1 VRCGPDSRE
10 MALEDFFVDYGNQ
23 DRQPGEFVERIDVP
37 LAASDQMFRCYK
49 ISKRFDQDISAA
61 LGAFAVTLNDDGNVA
76 DARIC
81 FGGMAATP
89 KRAAA
94 TEAALLGKPWTE
106 ATVLAAAGQMTN
118 DYTPLTDMRASA
130 DYRMKVAQNLLTK
143 FWLETTEESLE
154 SRLVGV
160 AVNG

>member
-1 VRCGPDSRE
+1 
-10 MALEDFFVDYGNQ
+10 
-23 DRQPGEFVERIDVP
+23 
-37 LAASDQMFRCYK
+37 
-49 ISKRFDQDISAA
+49 
-61 LGAFAVTLNDDGNVA
+61 
-76 DARIC
+76 
-81 FGGMAATP
+81 
-89 KRAAA
+89 
-94 TEAALLGKPWTE
+94 
-106 ATVLAAAGQMTN
+106 MTN